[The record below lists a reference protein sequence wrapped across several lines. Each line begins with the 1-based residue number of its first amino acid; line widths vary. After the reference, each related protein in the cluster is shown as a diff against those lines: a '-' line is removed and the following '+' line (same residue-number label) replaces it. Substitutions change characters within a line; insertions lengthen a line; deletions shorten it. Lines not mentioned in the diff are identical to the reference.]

1 MSFVIKFVCVR
12 VSELY
17 EFQRII
23 NINFIEITNGT
34 NCLLRFEMFS
44 RLGKQAKRRAKGV
57 GADSTYRMLEAYDT
71 IK

>member
-1 MSFVIKFVCVR
+1 MSFVIKFVRVR

-23 NINFIEITNGT
+23 NINFIKITNGT

-44 RLGKQAKRRAKGV
+44 RLGKQAKR
-57 GADSTYRMLEAYDT
+57 
-71 IK
+71 